1 MFDIVRRYSF
11 VVPAGAWCL
20 CATPA
25 GASTLTVIYSA
36 SVEKV
41 PNQPV
46 GAPLPV
52 AFGQIIGVLPNG
64 GDGSG
69 EVFTLAPRE
78 SKGLY
83 KKTVIHAWQ
92 AADGATDG
100 RAPSSDLT
108 TDPHGNVWGT
118 TEGNGANGT
127 GTLYELLR
135 PATAAGS
142 WTYRLVMSF
151 PAQFYHGI
159 YGSGFDTLTFDGA
172 GNLYGLLRGSLT
184 SDLSAN
190 LDGTIFE
197 LTAAQLAAGS
207 GKPEV
212 LYSFPLSDHSY
223 PSGLTRDSH
232 GNFFGVEPNGG
243 PNQVNDY
250 GAGALWEVSPP
261 KRRGGAWTRQTLYNF
276 CSDIEG
282 DGFNACIDGYAP
294 YGPVAVDASGAIYGS
309 TFFGGLCQW
318 VGYVYYC
325 GNGILWSYVP
335 AASSFAVLHTLLKY
349 NADGTHADYD
359 ISNPGG
365 VVLNGK
371 GEVVTAV
378 QTGGALN
385 DTDTPIDGG
394 VIDVGTAGGAIG
406 LINNSFGV
414 NTGDFTAPG
423 PITPSSPP
431 VLDKQGRIYGA
442 TSGNMTATGA
452 NNGGVIY
459 MITP

>member
-1 MFDIVRRYSF
+1 V
-11 VVPAGAWCL
+11 A
-20 CATPA
+20 PA
-25 GASTLTVIYSA
+25 GASTLTVIYDA
-36 SVEKV
+36 SVEPV
-41 PNQPV
+41 SDQAV

-52 AFGQIIGVLPNG
+52 AFGQVIGVLPGG

-69 EVFTLAPRE
+69 QVFTLAPR
-78 SKGLY
+78 KAGGLY
-83 KKTVIHAWQ
+83 KKTVIHSWQ
-92 AADGATDG
+92 AADVGTDG
-100 RAPSSDLT
+100 RSPTGGDLT
-108 TDPHGNVWGT
+108 VDPHGNVWGT
-118 TEGNGANGT
+118 TDGNGANDT

-159 YGSGFDTLTFDGA
+159 YGSGFDTLTFDRA

-190 LDGTIFE
+190 LYGTIFE

-207 GKPEV
+207 GAPEV

-282 DGFNACIDGYAP
+282 SGFNACIDGYGP

-309 TFFGGLCQW
+309 TFFGGSCQW

-325 GNGILWSYVP
+325 GNGILWSYAP
-335 AASSFAVLHTLLKY
+335 GAGGLAILHTLLAY
-349 NADGTHADYD
+349 NTDGTPADYD

-378 QTGGALN
+378 QTGGALDN
-385 DTDTPIDGG
+385 TPINGG

-406 LINNSFGV
+406 VINNSFGV
-414 NTGDFTAPG
+414 NNGDLQAPG
-423 PITPSSPP
+423 PINPSSPP

-442 TSGNMTATGA
+442 TSGTMTATGA
-452 NNGGVIY
+452 NGAGVIY

>member
-1 MFDIVRRYSF
+1 MFDRLRNY
-11 VVPAGAWCL
+11 AGVLAASAGCV
-20 CATPA
+20 CGAPA

-36 SVEKV
+36 AVETV
-41 PNQPV
+41 PNQTV

-52 AFGQIIGVLPNG
+52 AFGQIIDVLPGG

-78 SKGLY
+78 VKGLY
-83 KKTVIHAWQ
+83 KKTVIHSWQ
-92 AADGATDG
+92 AADAWTDG
-100 RAPSSDLT
+100 RAPSGDLT
-108 TDPHGNVWGT
+108 VDPHGNVWGT
-118 TEGNGANGT
+118 TEGNGANDT

-135 PATAAGS
+135 PATEAGS

-151 PAQFYHGI
+151 PANFYHGL
-159 YGSGFDTLTFDGA
+159 YGSGFDTLTFDKA

-190 LDGTIFE
+190 LEGAIFE

-207 GKPEV
+207 GEPEV

-232 GNFFGVEPNGG
+232 GNFYGVEPNGG
-243 PNQVNDY
+243 PNMVNDY

-276 CSDIEG
+276 CSDIQG
-282 DGFNACIDGYAP
+282 SGFNACIDGYAP
-294 YGPVAVDASGAIYGS
+294 YGPVAVDASGTIYGS
-309 TFFGGLCQW
+309 TFFGGFCQW
-318 VGYVYYC
+318 VGYIYEC
-325 GNGILWSYVP
+325 GNGILWSYAP
-335 AASSFAVLHTLLKY
+335 AASSFAVLHTLLRY
-349 NADGTHADYD
+349 NADGTQADYD

-378 QTGGALN
+378 QNGGALN
-385 DTDTPIDGG
+385 DTPINGG
-394 VIDVGTAGGAIG
+394 VIDVGTAGGAISV
-406 LINNSFGV
+406 INNSFGV
-414 NTGDFTAPG
+414 NSGGFTAPG
-423 PITPSSPP
+423 PITPSSAP

-442 TSGNMTATGA
+442 TSGSMTAKGA
-452 NNGGVIY
+452 NNAGVIY
-459 MITP
+459 IITP